1 MIAVAVA
8 HSRAPLNRICN
19 RMMTAARPHVRRG
32 AGENP
37 ACDNGANAREDACNA
52 GYSFSR
58 IRPAWTA
65 SNTASLRELTAS
77 LR

>member
-1 MIAVAVA
+1 MI
-8 HSRAPLNRICN
+8 
-19 RMMTAARPHVRRG
+19 AARPQVRRG
-32 AGENP
+32 AGAKP
-37 ACDNGANAREDACNA
+37 SGDKGSKARRGLANA